1 MIRRLRGASGLAFAK
16 VRIHGSSDSVPCSP
30 RARIENDVA
39 KKKDSLLDDL
49 GRLPWW
55 VSVALAAVVFVG
67 LTWVVPWLFAD
78 VEPSVESLAS
88 SMFAPLAAMA
98 PSFAP
103 FAAVLLL
110 PAAVSAIRQWKE
122 RQKGNMGD
130 YPPIHLLDWKEFES
144 LVGDYLRHTGLRVQ
158 PTGDG
163 ADGGVDLRA
172 TSDSGQVCL
181 VQCKHWGRSR
191 KVGVKVVREL
201 YGVMAAESADA
212 GAIVTS
218 GSFTAEAVAFANG
231 KPVRLVNGS
240 DLKAMI
246 TEVRRTAGAAK
257 RSKTTL
263 KRIAD

>member
-1 MIRRLRGASGLAFAK
+1 MR
-16 VRIHGSSDSVPCSP
+16 SDWT
-30 RARIENDVA
+30 DVA
-39 KKKDSLLDDL
+39 RKEDSLLDDL
-49 GRLPWW
+49 SRLPWW

-67 LTWVVPWLFAD
+67 LMWVVPWVFAD
-78 VEPSVESLAS
+78 VEPSVESLTSA
-88 SMFAPLAAMA
+88 MIAPLAAAA
-98 PSFAP
+98 PTFAP

-110 PAAVSAIRQWKE
+110 PAAVSAIRQWKD
-122 RQKGNMGD
+122 RKTGNTGE

-144 LVGDYLRHTGLRVQ
+144 LVGDYLRQTGLRVQ

-172 TSDSGQVCL
+172 TSDSGQVFL
-181 VQCKHWGRSR
+181 VQCKHWGPRR

-218 GSFTAEAVAFANG
+218 GSFTQEAEAFANG

-246 TEVRRTAGAAK
+246 TEVRRTAGATK
-257 RSKTTL
+257 RTKTSR
-263 KRIAD
+263 RIAD